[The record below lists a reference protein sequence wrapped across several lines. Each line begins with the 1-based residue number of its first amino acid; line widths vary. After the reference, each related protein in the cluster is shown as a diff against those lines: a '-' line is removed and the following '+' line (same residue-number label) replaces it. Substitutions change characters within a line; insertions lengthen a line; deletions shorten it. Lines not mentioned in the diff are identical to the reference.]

1 MSRPNKVPQRISAS
15 AGPGQHQYV
24 ETQVRKAIEDGRQSN
39 VSVPCVVFPL
49 PALPWRGNAGG
60 RGGDLWGMSTCM
72 RKLAFVLAA
81 SDHGSMI
88 VSRLDYC
95 MISPTS
101 GFGVGYQV
109 LECGAFDP
117 SEVSMAVSVLN
128 LRRQYFKDGVFAI
141 DCGANIGIHTVEW
154 AKLMTG
160 WGCVLAIEAQERLYY
175 ALAGNIAINNC
186 FNATAVNAAITD
198 KQGVIMMPQPDYL
211 TPASFGSLE
220 LRKSTKTEFIGQL
233 VDYSEGKLRPVQ
245 GITIDS
251 LQAPRIDFI
260 KIDVE
265 GMELEVLAGAAQS
278 IAKNKPVLLIETIK
292 ADAAKLGEWLVAWD
306 YKVFHVG
313 INALAVHAAD
323 PVLRHITQNQGS

>member
-1 MSRPNKVPQRISAS
+1 MSAS
-15 AGPGQHQYV
+15 
-24 ETQVRKAIEDGRQSN
+24 N
-39 VSVPCVVFPL
+39 
-49 PALPWRGNAGG
+49 
-60 RGGDLWGMSTCM
+60 

-81 SDHGSMI
+81 SDHGTMI

-95 MISPTS
+95 MTSPTS

-117 SEVSMAVSVLN
+117 REVSMAVSVLN

-154 AKLMTG
+154 AKCMTG
-160 WGCVLAIEAQERLYY
+160 WGSVLAIEAQERIYY

-186 FNATAVNAAITD
+186 FNAAALNAAITD
-198 KQGVIMMPQPDYL
+198 KPGVLMVPQPNYL
-211 TPASFGSLE
+211 MPSSFGSLE
-220 LRKSTKTEFIGQL
+220 LRRSDKTEFIGQPI
-233 VDYSEGKLRPVQ
+233 DYSAKSLRPVQ

-251 LQAPRIDFI
+251 LTLPRIDFI

-265 GMELEVLAGAAQS
+265 GMEMEVLSGAARS
-278 IAKNKPVLLIETIK
+278 IADNKPALLIETIK
-292 ADAAKLGEWLVAWD
+292 SDAAELFEWLMARE

-313 INALAVHAAD
+313 INALAVHASD
-323 PVLRHITQNQGS
+323 PVLQHVKKNQAN

>member
-1 MSRPNKVPQRISAS
+1 
-15 AGPGQHQYV
+15 
-24 ETQVRKAIEDGRQSN
+24 
-39 VSVPCVVFPL
+39 
-49 PALPWRGNAGG
+49 
-60 RGGDLWGMSTCM
+60 M

-95 MISPTS
+95 MTSPTS

-109 LECGAFDP
+109 LERGAFDP

-154 AKLMTG
+154 AKCMTG
-160 WGCVLAIEAQERLYY
+160 WGWVLAIEAQERIYY

-186 FNATAVNAAITD
+186 FNAAALNAVITD
-198 KQGVIMMPQPDYL
+198 KPGVIMMPQLDYL
-211 TPASFGSLE
+211 VPASFGSLE
-220 LRKSTKTEFIGQL
+220 LRKSSNTEFIGQP
-233 VDYSEGKLRPVQ
+233 VDYSEEKLRPVQ

-251 LQAPRIDFI
+251 LAAPRIDFI

-292 ADAAKLGEWLVAWD
+292 ADAAKLCEWLIARG

-323 PVLRHITQNQGS
+323 PVLRHLNQNQGN

>member
-1 MSRPNKVPQRISAS
+1 MRKSIS
-15 AGPGQHQYV
+15 
-24 ETQVRKAIEDGRQSN
+24 
-39 VSVPCVVFPL
+39 
-49 PALPWRGNAGG
+49 
-60 RGGDLWGMSTCM
+60 M

-95 MISPTS
+95 MVSPTS

-109 LECGAFDP
+109 LERGAFDP

-154 AKLMTG
+154 AKCMTG
-160 WGCVLAIEAQERLYY
+160 WGSVLAIEAQERIYY

-186 FNATAVNAAITD
+186 FNAAALNAAITD
-198 KQGVIMMPQPDYL
+198 KPGVIMMPQPDYL

-220 LRKSTKTEFIGQL
+220 LRKSNKTEFIGQR

-245 GITIDS
+245 GVTIDS
-251 LQAPRIDFI
+251 LNVPRIDFI
-260 KIDVE
+260 KMDVE
-265 GMELEVLAGAAQS
+265 GMEMEVLAGAAQS
-278 IAKNKPVLLIETIK
+278 ISKNKPALLIETIK
-292 ADAAKLGEWLVAWD
+292 VDATKLGEWLVVRD
-306 YKVFHVG
+306 YKIFQVG
-313 INALAVHAAD
+313 INALAIHASD
-323 PVLRHITQNQGS
+323 PVLRHLKQN

>member
-1 MSRPNKVPQRISAS
+1 LDQLASIFDANEEISNS
-15 AGPGQHQYV
+15 
-24 ETQVRKAIEDGRQSN
+24 
-39 VSVPCVVFPL
+39 
-49 PALPWRGNAGG
+49 
-60 RGGDLWGMSTCM
+60 M

-95 MISPTS
+95 MTSPTS
-101 GFGVGYQV
+101 GFGVGHQV

-141 DCGANIGIHTVEW
+141 DCGANIGIHTIEW
-154 AKLMTG
+154 AKCMTG
-160 WGCVLAIEAQERLYY
+160 WGYVIAIEAQERIYY
-175 ALAGNIAINNC
+175 ALAGNVAINNC
-186 FNATAVNAAITD
+186 FNAVALNVAVTD
-198 KQGVIMMPQPDYL
+198 KPGVIMVPQLDYL

-220 LRKSTKTEFIGQL
+220 LRKSGKTEFIGQL

-251 LQAPRIDFI
+251 IEAPRIDFI

-265 GMELEVLAGAAQS
+265 GMEMEVLAGAAQS

-292 ADAAKLGEWLVAWD
+292 ADAAKLSEWLIARD
-306 YKVFHVG
+306 YKVFQVG
-313 INALAVHAAD
+313 INALAVHASD
-323 PVLRHITQNQGS
+323 PVLRHLNQNQGS